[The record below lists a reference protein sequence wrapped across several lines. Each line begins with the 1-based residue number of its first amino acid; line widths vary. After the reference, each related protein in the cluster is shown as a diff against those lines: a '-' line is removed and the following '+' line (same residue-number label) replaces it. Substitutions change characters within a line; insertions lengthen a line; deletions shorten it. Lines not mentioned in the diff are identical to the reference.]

1 MRASMQRV
9 ISCRCGFSRSGCCY
23 VFGAATLSMHV
34 PSRSLMALRP
44 VRSFN
49 RPLTIDKI
57 VIESSNRPIVGHVAQ
72 TFSRSLTFCPHI
84 FVCGADATVRPCA
97 KLMR

>member
-57 VIESSNRPIVGHVAQ
+57 VIESSNRWPVAQ